1 MDRLGLHAE
10 VRQGPALPEGLQ
22 GSAQQ
27 VNPARCRWILECD
40 RAGAWIGAEWGCRA
54 AADSGWRIVTTAVS
68 RDHLHDPNLRSLSFY
83 WDLYKQIFRRVR
95 RRRASLVSEVS
106 RVALTSPRCR
116 RRGLQMLAQVERARD
131 NAALRRE
138 VEDVDRRVAL
148 FNVACGRDVA
158 LERRY

>member
-1 MDRLGLHAE
+1 MPCGRGQRMADR
-10 VRQGPALPEGLQ
+10 
-22 GSAQQ
+22 
-27 VNPARCRWILECD
+27 
-40 RAGAWIGAEWGCRA
+40 
-54 AADSGWRIVTTAVS
+54 VTTAVS

-95 RRRASLVSEVS
+95 RRRASLVS

-116 RRGLQMLAQVERARD
+116 RRGLEMLAQVERARD